1 MPELP
6 EIQTIVDDLNKKIKG
21 DMIVGFWSGW
31 KKAIKNISAK
41 KFAKEIQGRKILGVR
56 RIGKNIF
63 IDLDNDK
70 TIYIHLKMTGH
81 LLVKFQNPKSKFQI
95 KPKPQIINQKSKE
108 KKSPLI
114 LSGHPTGQ
122 ALLKKG
128 ENENYFDEKVNQ
140 YVRHIFYLKTRNPKR
155 KSQDIKSQIQNHKSQ
170 INSKFPLKAPRLP
183 AGRDQSQTGKI
194 SNSKFYNKT
203 LEFSDLRKF
212 GKIVLADTDKLES
225 LKEIKSLGID
235 ALSKKFTLKRFKE
248 ILKKR
253 QNSLIG
259 IILMNQNLIAGIGNI
274 YRSEILFDAKI
285 LPTRKAVSLKPAEIK
300 SLYGSIKKILKKAVK
315 MRGTSDSDY
324 RDTSGAPG
332 KFQKKL
338 KVYRR
343 DGEKCQKCGSIIK
356 KVKLG
361 QRSAYYCEKCQK

>member
-6 EIQTIVDDLNKKIKG
+6 EVQTIVNDLNKKIKG
-21 DMIVGFWSGW
+21 DTIVGFWSGW
-31 KKAIKNISAK
+31 KKAVKNISAK
-41 KFAKEIQGRKILGVR
+41 KFGKEIQGRKILGVR

-155 KSQDIKSQIQNHKSQ
+155 KSHNVKRETQNLSL
-170 INSKFPLKAPRLP
+170 IIPLKM
-183 AGRDQSQTGKI
+183 GGDNI
-194 SNSKFYNKT
+194 EYNKT

-361 QRSAYYCEKCQK
+361 QRSAYYCEKCQR

>member
-6 EIQTIVDDLNKKIKG
+6 EIQTIISDLNKKIKG

-31 KKAIKNISAK
+31 KKAVKNISAK
-41 KFAKEIQGRKILGVR
+41 KFAKEIQGRKILGIR
-56 RIGKNIF
+56 RVGKNIF
-63 IDLDNDK
+63 IDLDNGK

-155 KSQDIKSQIQNHKSQ
+155 KSHNVKRETQNLSL
-170 INSKFPLKAPRLP
+170 IIPLKM
-183 AGRDQSQTGKI
+183 GGDNI
-194 SNSKFYNKT
+194 EYNKT

-361 QRSAYYCEKCQK
+361 QRSAYYCEKCQR

>member
-6 EIQTIVDDLNKKIKG
+6 EVQTIVSDLNKKIKG
-21 DMIVGFWSGW
+21 DTIVGFWSDW
-31 KKAIKNISAK
+31 KKAVKNISAK
-41 KFAKEIQGRKILGVR
+41 KFGEEIQGRRILEAR

-63 IDLDNDK
+63 IDLSGNK

-81 LLVKFQNPKSKFQI
+81 LLVKSKIQNLKSQINPKFSPKADQHQAGNFQ
-95 KPKPQIINQKSKE
+95 KKSKE
-108 KKSPLI
+108 KKSPLA
-114 LSGHPTGQ
+114 SPSYPTGQ

-155 KSQDIKSQIQNHKSQ
+155 KSHNVKRETQNPSL
-170 INSKFPLKAPRLP
+170 ILPLKR
-183 AGRDQSQTGKI
+183 GGDNNIK
-194 SNSKFYNKT
+194 YNKT

-212 GKIVLADTDKLES
+212 GKIVLADTDEIEN
-225 LKEIKSLGID
+225 LKEIKSLGVD
-235 ALSKKFTLKRFKE
+235 ALDRKFTLKRFRE
-248 ILKKR
+248 VLEKR

-361 QRSAYYCEKCQK
+361 QRSAYYCSGCQK

>member
-1 MPELP
+1 M
-6 EIQTIVDDLNKKIKG
+6 
-21 DMIVGFWSGW
+21 
-31 KKAIKNISAK
+31 
-41 KFAKEIQGRKILGVR
+41 R
-56 RIGKNIF
+56 RVGKNIF
-63 IDLDNDK
+63 IDLSGNPRHIERDKK

-81 LLVKFQNPKSKFQI
+81 LLVKYQIQNRKSQINHKSKIQNFKQRD
-95 KPKPQIINQKSKE
+95 
-108 KKSPLI
+108 
-114 LSGHPTGQ
+114 
-122 ALLKKG
+122 
-128 ENENYFDEKVNQ
+128 YFNDKVNQ
-140 YVRHIFYLKTRNPKR
+140 YIHHIFYLK
-155 KSQDIKSQIQNHKSQ
+155 SQN
-170 INSKFPLKAPRLP
+170 
-183 AGRDQSQTGKI
+183 QS
-194 SNSKFYNKT
+194 SRSYNKT

-235 ALSKKFTLKRFKE
+235 ALSRKFTLKRFKE
-248 ILKKR
+248 IFKKR

-361 QRSAYYCEKCQK
+361 QRSAYYCEKCQR

>member
-6 EIQTIVDDLNKKIKG
+6 EVQTIVNDLNKKIKG
-21 DMIVGFWSGW
+21 DTIVGFWSGW
-31 KKAIKNISAK
+31 KKAVKNISAK

-155 KSQDIKSQIQNHKSQ
+155 KSHNVKRETQNLSL
-170 INSKFPLKAPRLP
+170 IIPLKM
-183 AGRDQSQTGKI
+183 GGDNI
-194 SNSKFYNKT
+194 EYNKT

-361 QRSAYYCEKCQK
+361 QRSAYYCEKCQR